1 MSYVNFPYFCR
12 QIGSLRNNGITSRF
26 NTFKNKINL
35 DHKGT
40 KAFPFFC
47 PFMLEKF
54 GTLDSQVYKALVGSY
69 HNPNPNPAPP
79 TPL

>member
-12 QIGSLRNNGITSRF
+12 QIGSLRNNGITSRS
-26 NTFKNKINL
+26 NTFKNKF
-35 DHKGT
+35 GPQRY
-40 KAFPFFC
+40 KAIPFFC
-47 PFMLEKF
+47 LFMLEKF